1 MRKISL
7 LLCIAV
13 MVLAMAAC
21 AKKVIEEQSE
31 VEMPPPVEETA
42 EVDVVEPAIEEPV
55 VDVEQEQRDKKA
67 ELQQLLNK
75 LVYFDFD
82 QSALRNEAIASL
94 QDKIQWFKENPDM
107 ATFIIE
113 GHCDERGTDAYN
125 LALGSR
131 RADAVKQYL
140 VETGLP
146 ADMFQTYSY
155 GEERP
160 LDEGHYEEA
169 WAKNRRA
176 AIVING
182 Q

>member
-7 LLCIAV
+7 LLSVAIII
-13 MVLAMAAC
+13 LAMTAC
-21 AKKVIEEQSE
+21 AKKVVEEQSE
-31 VEMPPPVEETA
+31 VEMPPVEETEEVEVIEPEVEAPVA
-42 EVDVVEPAIEEPV
+42 E
-55 VDVEQEQRDKKA
+55 VEQEQRDRTA
-67 ELQQLLNK
+67 ELQRLLNEY
-75 LVYFDFD
+75 VYFDFD
-82 QSALRNEAIASL
+82 QSTLKEEAILSL
-94 QDKIQWFKENPDM
+94 QEKARWLKENPEM
-107 ATFIIE
+107 ASFIIE

-140 VETGLP
+140 VDIGLP

-176 AIVING
+176 AFIVN